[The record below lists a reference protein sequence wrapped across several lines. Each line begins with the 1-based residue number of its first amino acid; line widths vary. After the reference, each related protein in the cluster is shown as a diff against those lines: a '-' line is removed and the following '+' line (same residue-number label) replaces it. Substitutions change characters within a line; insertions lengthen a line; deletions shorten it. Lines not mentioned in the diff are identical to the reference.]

1 MAEDL
6 TKKDRQKLEKIVAG
20 IQYAE
25 AHGDNAEAEKL
36 RQRLNQ
42 ANDQARAKAAHKA
55 ERQAERV
62 AKGEAHDSTKV
73 VHGGRKPPK
82 ERT

>member
-1 MAEDL
+1 MAENL

-20 IQYAE
+20 IEYAE
-25 AHGDNAEAEKL
+25 AHGDYDEADKL

-55 ERQAERV
+55 ERQAERD
-62 AKGEAHDSTKV
+62 ANGEAHDSTKV

-82 ERT
+82 VRT